1 MVMEHPIFTNQVVLI
16 TGAGRGIGRALAVAF
31 AAQGAHIA
39 ANDLNPIGIEQTLAE
54 VSAVGGQGREYIF
67 DVAKRMPVQALLD
80 QVLEDW
86 GRVDILINNAAVEPV
101 AAILD
106 MDEWDWHRTLDVNLG
121 GAFFALQHAGRAMRA
136 QGGGVIVNLAAA
148 ESYLA
153 DRPHRAAFAASK
165 AGLLGLTRYAA
176 RELAPYHIR
185 VLAVCPA
192 AADTESLR
200 LAKDYPSRS
209 LPPSLL
215 PLDQITAVVL
225 ELCRAGN
232 PATGEIIEICKS

>member
-1 MVMEHPIFTNQVVLI
+1 MNDSAFANQVVLI

-31 AAQGAHIA
+31 AVQGAHIA
-39 ANDLNPIGIEQTLAE
+39 ANDLNPIGIQQTLAE
-54 VSAVGGQGREYIF
+54 VEAAGGQGREYIY

-121 GAFFALQHAGRAMRA
+121 GAFFAIQHAGRAMKT
-136 QGGGVIVNLAAA
+136 QGGGVIVNLGAAD
-148 ESYLA
+148 SYLA
-153 DRPHRAAFAASK
+153 SRPKRAAYAASK
-165 AGLLGLTRYAA
+165 AGLVGLTRYAA
-176 RELAPYHIR
+176 QELAPYHIR

-192 AADTESLR
+192 ATDTESLR
-200 LAKDYPSRS
+200 LAKDYPAQP
-209 LPPSLL
+209 LPPTLL
-215 PLDQITAVVL
+215 PLEKITTVVL
-225 ELCRAGN
+225 DLCRADN
-232 PATGEIIEICKS
+232 PATGEIIEVG

>member
-1 MVMEHPIFTNQVVLI
+1 MI

-31 AAQGAHIA
+31 ARQGARIA

-54 VSAVGGQGREYIF
+54 VEAVGGQGQAYIF

-86 GRVDILINNAAVEPV
+86 GGVDILINNAAVEPV

-121 GAFFALQHAGRAMRA
+121 GAFFAIQHTGRAMRA
-136 QGGGVIVNLAAA
+136 QGGGVIVNLGAA
-148 ESYLA
+148 EFYLA
-153 DRPHRAAFAASK
+153 SRPHRAAYAASK
-165 AGLLGLTRYAA
+165 AGLVGLTQYAA

-185 VLAVCPA
+185 VLAVCPV

-200 LAKDYPSRS
+200 LAKDYPAQP
-209 LPPSLL
+209 LPDLLL
-215 PLDQITAVVL
+215 PLEKITAVVL
-225 ELCRAGN
+225 ELCRKEN
-232 PATGEIIEICKS
+232 SATGEIIEVG

>member
-1 MVMEHPIFTNQVVLI
+1 MNDLLFADQVVLI

-31 AAQGAHIA
+31 ARQGARIA

-54 VSAVGGQGREYIF
+54 VQAVGGMGREYIF
-67 DVAKRMPVQALLD
+67 DIAKRMPVQALLD

-86 GRVDILINNAAVEPV
+86 GRVDVLINNAAVEPV

-121 GAFFALQHAGRAMRA
+121 GAFFAIQHAGRAMRT
-136 QGGGVIVNLAAA
+136 QGGGVIVNLGAAD
-148 ESYLA
+148 SYLA
-153 DRPHRAAFAASK
+153 SRPHRAAYAASK
-165 AGLLGLTRYAA
+165 TGLAGLTQYAA

-200 LAKDYPSRS
+200 LAKDYPAQP
-209 LPPSLL
+209 LPDLLL
-215 PLDQITAVVL
+215 PLEGITTVVL
-225 ELCRAGN
+225 DLCRKEN
-232 PATGEIIEICKS
+232 EATGEIIEIE